1 MGPHLPVAKP
11 GVHRFDENY
20 MNEENLP
27 MPGTSTDSP
36 GDIRAEEILAALDE
50 DQRAVALAT
59 RGPVCVI
66 AGAGTGKTRAIT
78 HRIAYA
84 AAIGT
89 MDPQKVLA
97 ITFTARAAGEMRV
110 RLRGLGVP
118 MVAARTIHAAALKQ
132 LIYFWPSV
140 FGGKTPDLITTKSS
154 FLGEAINRAGLSDT
168 LRATSR
174 ELMRDI
180 ASEIEWAKVSEVA
193 PEDFLLEI
201 EQRVQKPRINAEQL
215 AKVYMAYESVKKQEL
230 AIDFED
236 VLLLTAAMIEEER
249 DVRERVQDQYRY
261 FTIDEYQDISPIQQ
275 RLINAWIGTR
285 QDICVVGDPAQTIY
299 SFAGATPIFLNSFTK
314 KYPEAEVIRLS
325 TGYRSTPEITF
336 AANALLRH
344 GAMGQELVAINSHGK
359 KPSVDAYS
367 DESAE
372 IAGVL
377 AQITDLL
384 KTGTQAQEIAI
395 LARTNNQ
402 LKGIEREM
410 NRLGLPY
417 QLRNTERFFDR
428 QDVRDFL
435 KVVRQASVIPTEG
448 VHWFDEMR
456 TLSQPFL
463 TGESIDGIAALLHL
477 ARELDAD
484 PSFSPKT
491 LRSYIR
497 EVEDRVQQNNPPTM
511 PVVTLATLHA
521 AKGLEWERVFLIGAS
536 EGILPLENG
545 ATGQSDAVINE
556 ERRLFYVGMTRAKVD
571 LHISHRQNPS
581 RFLHESGLL
590 A

>member
-1 MGPHLPVAKP
+1 MTQEA
-11 GVHRFDENY
+11 
-20 MNEENLP
+20 
-27 MPGTSTDSP
+27 SA
-36 GDIRAEEILAALDE
+36 IRAEEILAALDA
-50 DQRAVALAT
+50 DQKAVALAT

-84 AAIGT
+84 ASIGT

-97 ITFTARAAGEMRV
+97 LTFTSRAAGEMRT
-110 RLRGLGVP
+110 RLRALGVP
-118 MVAARTIHAAALKQ
+118 TVAARTIHAAALKQ

-140 FGGKTPDLITTKSS
+140 FGGRVPELMTAKAGFI
-154 FLGEAINRAGLSDT
+154 GEAINRAGLSGE
-168 LRATSR
+168 LRVTSR

-180 ASEIEWAKVSEVA
+180 ASEIEWAKVSQVA
-193 PEDFLLEI
+193 PEDFVNEI
-201 EQRVQKPRINAEQL
+201 AKRSQKPRVSAEKL
-215 AKVYMAYESVKKQEL
+215 AQVYTAYESIKKQEL

-236 VLLLTAAMIEEER
+236 VLLLTAAMLEEER
-249 DVRERVQDQYRY
+249 TVRERVQDQYRY
-261 FTIDEYQDISPIQQ
+261 FTIDEYQDISPVQQ
-275 RLINAWIGTR
+275 RLINAWLGSR

-299 SFAGATPIFLNSFTK
+299 SFAGATPVFLNSFTQRF
-314 KYPEAEVIRLS
+314 PDAEVIRLS

-344 GAMGQELVAINSHGK
+344 GSMGQELIALNEHGA
-359 KPSVDAYS
+359 KPSVDGYANE
-367 DESAE
+367 DAE
-372 IAGVL
+372 IVGVL

-384 KTGTQAQEIAI
+384 NSGTQAQEISI

-402 LKGIEREM
+402 LKGVERAM
-410 NRLGLPY
+410 NKASLPY
-417 QLRNTERFFDR
+417 QVRSTERFFDR

-435 KVVRQASVIPTEG
+435 KEVRRASVLPAEG
-448 VHWFDEMR
+448 VSWIDELR
-456 TLSQPFL
+456 TLAQPHL

-477 ARELDAD
+477 ARELDGD
-484 PSFSPKT
+484 NNFSPKT
-491 LRSYIR
+491 LRGYLR
-497 EVEDRVQQNNPPTM
+497 EIEDRVQQNNPPTM

-536 EGILPLENG
+536 EGILPLESG
-545 ATGQSDAVINE
+545 VTGQSDAVIDE

-581 RFLHESGLL
+581 RFLREAGLL

>member
-1 MGPHLPVAKP
+1 
-11 GVHRFDENY
+11 
-20 MNEENLP
+20 MNEPNEV
-27 MPGTSTDSP
+27 
-36 GDIRAEEILAALDE
+36 RAEEILAALDE

-84 AAIGT
+84 SAIGT

-110 RLRGLGVP
+110 RLRSLGVP

-174 ELMRDI
+174 DLMREI
-180 ASEIEWAKVSEVA
+180 ASEIEWAKVSEIA
-193 PEDFLLEI
+193 PEDFLSQI
-201 EQRVQKPRINAEQL
+201 EMRTQKPRVNAEQL

-236 VLLLTAAMIEEER
+236 VLLLTAAMIEQER

-275 RLINAWIGTR
+275 RLINAWVGTR

-314 KYPEAEVIRLS
+314 RFPDAQVIRLS

-344 GAMGQELVAINSHGK
+344 GAMGQELVAINSHGA
-359 KPSVDAYS
+359 KPSVDGYS
-367 DESAE
+367 DENAE

-384 KTGTQAQEIAI
+384 KSGTEAQEIAI

-410 NRLGLPY
+410 NKRSLPY

-448 VHWFDEMR
+448 VNWFDEMR
-456 TLSQPFL
+456 TLAQPFL

-484 PSFSPKT
+484 ANFSPKT

-581 RFLHESGLL
+581 RFLRESGLL

>member
-1 MGPHLPVAKP
+1 VAL
-11 GVHRFDENY
+11 D
-20 MNEENLP
+20 
-27 MPGTSTDSP
+27 GTS
-36 GDIRAEEILAALDE
+36 GDIRAEEILAALDN

-97 ITFTARAAGEMRV
+97 LTFTSRAAGEMRT
-110 RLRGLGVP
+110 RLRSLGVP
-118 MVAARTIHAAALKQ
+118 TVAARTIHAAALKQ
-132 LIYFWPSV
+132 LIYFWPTV
-140 FGGKTPDLITTKSS
+140 FGGRVPELMTAKAG
-154 FLGEAINRAGLSDT
+154 FLGEAINRAGLASE

-180 ASEIEWAKVSEVA
+180 ASEIEWAKVSQVA
-193 PEDFLLEI
+193 PEDFAVEI
-201 EQRVQKPRINAEQL
+201 DKRVQKPRVSADKL
-215 AKVYMAYESVKKQEL
+215 AKVYAAYESVKKQEL

-249 DVRERVQDQYRY
+249 LVRERVQDQYRY
-261 FTIDEYQDISPIQQ
+261 FTIDEYQDISPVQQ
-275 RLINAWIGTR
+275 RLINAWLGSR

-299 SFAGATPIFLNSFTK
+299 SFAGATPVFLNSFTK
-314 KYPEAEVIRLS
+314 RFPDAEVIRLS

-336 AANALLRH
+336 AANSLLRH
-344 GAMGQELVAINSHGK
+344 GAMGQELVALNEHGT
-359 KPSVDAYS
+359 KPSVAGYANED
-367 DESAE
+367 AE

-377 AQITDLL
+377 AEITALMQS
-384 KTGTQAQEIAI
+384 GTQAQEIAI

-402 LKGIEREM
+402 LKGVEKSM
-410 NRLGLPY
+410 NKLGLPY
-417 QLRNTERFFDR
+417 QVRSTERFFDR

-435 KVVRQASVIPTEG
+435 KEVRRASVLPTEG
-448 VHWFDEMR
+448 VSWIDELR
-456 TLSQPFL
+456 TIAQPFL

-477 ARELDAD
+477 ARELDVD
-484 PSFSPKT
+484 SGFSPKT
-491 LRSYIR
+491 LRSYLR
-497 EVEDRVQQNNPPTM
+497 EIEDRVQQNNPPTM

-536 EGILPLENG
+536 EGILPLETG
-545 ATGQSDAVINE
+545 VTGQSDAVIDE

-581 RFLHESGLL
+581 RFLREAGLL
-590 A
+590 S

>member
-1 MGPHLPVAKP
+1 
-11 GVHRFDENY
+11 
-20 MNEENLP
+20 MNEPNE
-27 MPGTSTDSP
+27 
-36 GDIRAEEILAALDE
+36 IRAEEILAALDE

-118 MVAARTIHAAALKQ
+118 MVAARTIHSAALKQ

-174 ELMRDI
+174 DLMREI

-193 PEDFLLEI
+193 PEDFLSEI
-201 EQRVQKPRINAEQL
+201 EQRVQKPRVNAEQL

-236 VLLLTAAMIEEER
+236 VLLLTAAMLEEER
-249 DVRERVQDQYRY
+249 DVRERVQNQYRY

-275 RLINAWIGTR
+275 RLINAWVGTR

-299 SFAGATPIFLNSFTK
+299 SFAGATPVFLNSFTK
-314 KYPEAEVIRLS
+314 RYPEAEVIRLS

-344 GAMGQELVAINSHGK
+344 GAMGQELVAINSHGT

-377 AQITDLL
+377 GQITELL
-384 KTGTQAQEIAI
+384 KAGTQAQEIAI

-435 KVVRQASVIPTEG
+435 KVVRQASVIPAEG
-448 VHWFDEMR
+448 VNWFDEMR

-484 PSFSPKT
+484 PNFSPKT
-491 LRSYIR
+491 LRAYLR

-536 EGILPLENG
+536 EGLLPLENG
-545 ATGQSDAVINE
+545 ATGQSDAVIDE

-581 RFLHESGLL
+581 RFLRESGLL
-590 A
+590 S